1 MGSIN
6 RSLNTHTNTEKHID
20 RHGQRRHA
28 ASQPQYR
35 MSAHCKR
42 SIKLNDSCPIDSHWY
57 SSKHAR
63 LKSTC
68 VFASCF
74 LFFFYFYYYSW
85 SLSFGPSFVLPKCRW
100 SWSCIRGVNGKRTT
114 IWMERHRFVT
124 VNKIHTLCV
133 GAVKSMLFH
142 SVCAF
147 PGQLQSIKWWHFWVG
162 DEHLLL
168 VTYSIRYKMRGI
180 FFFLLVFIRRSSLY
194 ISLSLCIVFIDYW
207 VSRGD
212 SSTTGSQL
220 FGTVGN
226 TQHP

>member
-147 PGQLQSIKWWHFWVG
+147 PGQLQSIKWWHFWVA
-162 DEHLLL
+162 L
-168 VTYSIRYKMRGI
+168 VASHVFNSIQNAGN
-180 FFFLLVFIRRSSLY
+180 FFFPSSLHPKKLAVY
-194 ISLSLCIVFIDYW
+194 LSLSLYCIHWLLSVAGRIKHH
-207 VSRGD
+207 G
-212 SSTTGSQL
+212 
-220 FGTVGN
+220 
-226 TQHP
+226 